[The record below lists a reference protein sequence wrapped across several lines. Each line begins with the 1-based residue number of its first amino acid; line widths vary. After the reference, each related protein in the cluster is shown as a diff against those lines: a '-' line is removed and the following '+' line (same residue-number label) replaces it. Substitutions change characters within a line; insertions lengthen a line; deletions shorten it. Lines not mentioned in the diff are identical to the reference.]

1 MNDHHLILR
10 VVARILTAPIFLYG
24 LYVQFH
30 GDFGPGGGFQAGV
43 IFAVGF
49 ILYGTIF
56 SLRDLRTKF
65 PDHVIHRLMALGV
78 LIYGGTGVVGM
89 MLGDNFLNYNQLGP
103 YPIAGQH
110 YGIIAVEIGVGL
122 AVFAV
127 MLSVYYAFA
136 GRSGSIDD
144 KDW

>member
-1 MNDHHLILR
+1 MEDHHLILR
-10 VVARILTAPIFLYG
+10 VVARILVAPIFLFG

-30 GDFGPGGGFQAGV
+30 GEYGPGGGFQAGI

-56 SLRDLRTKF
+56 SLRQLREKF

-78 LIYGGTGVVGM
+78 LLYGGTGVVGM
-89 MLGDNFLNYNQLGP
+89 ILGDNFLNYMHLGP
-103 YPIAGQH
+103 TPLYGQL
-110 YGIIAVEIGVGL
+110 YGIIAVELGVGV
-122 AVFAV
+122 AVFSV

-136 GRSGSIDD
+136 GRPGPIDD

>member
-1 MNDHHLILR
+1 MDDHHLILR
-10 VVARILTAPIFLYG
+10 VVARALIAPIFLFG

-30 GDFGPGGGFQAGV
+30 GEYGPGGGFQAGI

-56 SLRDLRTKF
+56 SLRQLREKF

-89 MLGDNFLNYNQLGP
+89 MLGTNFLNFTQLGP
-103 YPIAGQH
+103 TPLYGQL
-110 YGIIAVEIGVGL
+110 YGIIAVELGVGL
-122 AVFAV
+122 AVFSV
-127 MLSVYYAFA
+127 MLSIYYAFA
-136 GRSGSIDD
+136 GRSGPIDD